1 MLYIKLSSNINKI
14 FNFIQA
20 AEQIRSLKPVS
31 SEVEQIRSQQKDF
44 ADLKKQTLVPLGQNV
59 SHCNKIGQGLVR
71 SALQGVSTQQ
81 LEKDL
86 EKMNDRWNALKDKVC
101 YIYYN
106 LSKNVQTKCA
116 GKCLIG
122 FSQ

>member
-1 MLYIKLSSNINKI
+1 MLYIKLSSNIYKI

-44 ADLKKQTLVPLGQNV
+44 ADLKKQSLVPLGQNV

-101 YIYYN
+101 DIYYN
-106 LSKNVQTKCA
+106 LSKNVQTKYA
-116 GKCLIG
+116 GKCFIG
-122 FSQ
+122 F